1 MAGSHEVRG
10 SIPLCSTIYSKGSAF
25 KRALFC
31 VVPHSFGAILAALRR
46 GIDDGNGA
54 NPTKEDRH
62 FVDVAIAFLVASFC
76 TYPFAMLM

>member
-1 MAGSHEVRG
+1 MDRCNEAGSVKDA
-10 SIPLCSTIYSKGSAF
+10 Y
-25 KRALFC
+25 
-31 VVPHSFGAILAALRR
+31 

-62 FVDVAIAFLVASFC
+62 FVNVAIAFLVASFC